1 MSEDIPFDE
10 AATLLGLM
18 ANDSRLR
25 IFELITQREWDVGS
39 LAVTLHIS
47 QSALSQHLKKMRD
60 LKVVAIRRDRQ
71 TVFYSS
77 NHEGVL
83 RLLGTL
89 KGMFD
94 PPAA

>member
-47 QSALSQHLKKMRD
+47 QSALSQHLKKMRV
-60 LKVVAIRRDRQ
+60 LVS
-71 TVFYSS
+71 TVC
-77 NHEGVL
+77 GVHAPL
-83 RLLGTL
+83 IFRLQRLDSFAWGR
-89 KGMFD
+89 M
-94 PPAA
+94 